1 MNAGNLNSKITVK
14 TLVSQSLDIYGEPVE
29 TYATQSTWAKVKS
42 LNGGE
47 GSQNNVFI
55 GSTAYEFTI
64 RSGSANVEQSS
75 VVLFNGNA
83 FNVRYV
89 DQPFG
94 RNQWLIIRADR
105 QMPNE

>member
-1 MNAGNLNSKITVK
+1 MNAGNLQNLITVR
-14 TLVSQSLDIYGEPVE
+14 TLASQSLDIYGEPVK

-47 GSQNNVFI
+47 SAQNNVFI
-55 GSTAYEFTI
+55 GSAAYEFTI
-64 RSGSANVEQSS
+64 RSGSADVQQSS
-75 VVLFNGNA
+75 EVLFNGNA